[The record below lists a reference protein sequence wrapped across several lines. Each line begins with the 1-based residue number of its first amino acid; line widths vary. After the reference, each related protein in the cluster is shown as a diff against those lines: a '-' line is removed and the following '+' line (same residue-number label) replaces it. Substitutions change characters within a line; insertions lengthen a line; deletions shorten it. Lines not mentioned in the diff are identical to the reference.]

1 MSATRDQ
8 APRKPARRMAEIPP
22 EVLGQLNR
30 GETESLNLVEWLAAD
45 QRELA
50 RHVLPTLGLAKAI
63 EPALAAVA
71 AIAKPTAM
79 SQTRAIGLVLAEFVE
94 IKSAPRAAYQRIVRH
109 PSDVVRNWAGFIVA
123 GTSDLTFTQRM
134 RALEPL
140 AADPHFGVRE
150 MAWMGMR
157 PAIEKQLEHAIE
169 QLATWT
175 ACDHEGLRRCA
186 SEATRPCGVWCN
198 HLTRLKSE
206 PKLALSILEPLKSD
220 AHKYVRD
227 SVGNWLN
234 DASKSQPAWVQS
246 LCRRWQRESKTPETA
261 HIVAKALRTIRKS

>member
-1 MSATRDQ
+1 
-8 APRKPARRMAEIPP
+8 MAEIPTD
-22 EVLGQLNR
+22 VLAQLNR
-30 GETESLNLVEWLAAD
+30 GETQTLNLVEWLATD

-50 RHVLPTLGLAKAI
+50 RHVLPKLGLTKTV

-79 SQTRAIGLVLAEFVE
+79 QQTRAIGMVLAEFVE
-94 IKSAPRAAYQRIVRH
+94 VKTAPRSIYLRIASH
-109 PSDVVRNWAGFIVA
+109 PSDLVRNWAGFIVA
-123 GTSDLTFTQRM
+123 GTSDLTFAQRM
-134 RALEPL
+134 AALERL

-157 PAIEKQLEHAIE
+157 PAIEQELDHAIE
-169 QLATWT
+169 SLATWT
-175 ACDHEGLRRCA
+175 TREHEGLRRCA

-198 HLTRLKSE
+198 HLTRLKQE
-206 PKLALSILEPLKSD
+206 PKLALAILEPLKSD
-220 AHKYVRD
+220 GHKYVRD

-246 LCRRWQRESKTPETA
+246 LCRRWQRESKTPATA
-261 HIVAKALRTIRKS
+261 YIVARALRTIRKT